1 MPQDVSI
8 SMSPA
13 TVSDIFILEWEIMTI
28 LGNLRQFSFR
38 KSLVICV
45 TQIAGGVLSS
55 VQMFLDLVIY
65 IF

>member
-1 MPQDVSI
+1 
-8 SMSPA
+8 MSASA
-13 TVSDIFILEWEIMTI
+13 TVSDMFILEEEIMTI
-28 LGNLRQFSFR
+28 LGKLRQFSFR

-55 VQMFLDLVIY
+55 VQNFLDLVIY

>member
-1 MPQDVSI
+1 
-8 SMSPA
+8 MSASA
-13 TVSDIFILEWEIMTI
+13 TVSDMFILEEEIMTI
-28 LGNLRQFSFR
+28 LGKLRQFPFR

-55 VQMFLDLVIY
+55 VQNFLDLVIY